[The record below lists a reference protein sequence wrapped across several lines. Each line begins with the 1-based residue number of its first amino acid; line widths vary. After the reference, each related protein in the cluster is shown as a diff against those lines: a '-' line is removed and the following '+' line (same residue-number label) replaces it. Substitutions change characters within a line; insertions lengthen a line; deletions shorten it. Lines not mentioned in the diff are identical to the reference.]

1 MWQLIVYLKWKTNL
15 KLQQKVEKLENRI
28 SELES
33 DLNKK
38 DQYNRRN
45 NIEIQGVPSN
55 IGDDS
60 IKDKVLEMLA
70 EVHIVATKSDIE
82 DCHRLGQNVSTIV
95 WFVSRNSVMTFWEKN
110 DFHKNIDKSKL
121 SFANGTKIYVSE
133 NLTPYNQS
141 PTWKCRKLK
150 RAKKIHK
157 IWSMKGVI
165 KIRWLP
171 NEWAYSINNND
182 DIKYL
187 FPDFIFKE
195 NSSPK

>member
-38 DQYNRRN
+38 DQYNQRN

-95 WFVSRNSVMTFWEKN
+95 
-110 DFHKNIDKSKL
+110 
-121 SFANGTKIYVSE
+121 
-133 NLTPYNQS
+133 
-141 PTWKCRKLK
+141 
-150 RAKKIHK
+150 
-157 IWSMKGVI
+157 
-165 KIRWLP
+165 
-171 NEWAYSINNND
+171 
-182 DIKYL
+182 
-187 FPDFIFKE
+187 
-195 NSSPK
+195 